1 MKQRI
6 IAYTLPLL
14 FIGSVSQAAPIE
26 LFEQDYKTITQT
38 VLDNSGLSIFK
49 GRDLIIEGITR
60 SDNVAD
66 FEAKSTVVFNDKEQ
80 LKIEEVG
87 EVVFTNY
94 AENKGVATVISKS
107 DYAVHSE
114 IDGED
119 TILMKAKGITTQSQI
134 DRENLHFK
142 FSSQFPTLEMVNP
155 DTEKP
160 GIIHIEGLIG
170 EGKYGFKDNFEKI
183 DTLKGTYKTDKIIV
197 EVDDGSSAVKIDVAN
212 ALIDTEL
219 NYAENL
225 QKSIFELNDIEVLSR
240 YSNETSATKV
250 NLGNF
255 SYHTGADIREDA
267 PAIFAE
273 LRVKDLK
280 IVPKE
285 SELVTEFGDFSF
297 DMIVTPLVADLFEK
311 LSAAGIND
319 FSNLDASYQDAY
331 ALLKEFLTDNSA
343 IEFQLDGK
351 LGDHHAKKFL
361 SITPKAALIDKLAS
375 IDINDD
381 AAMDQVFAGL
391 TFFEFVEKYITA
403 IDLDITSSK
412 AYILEF
418 GSNVLLASGEEA
430 TMPAARKSMQEFYQ
444 QMQLLAVMFSADAP
458 LVEFTTEGLRVHI
471 QYKDQVWIVNGKEMD
486 LEAIASLF
494 N

>member
-66 FEAKSTVVFNDKEQ
+66 FEAKSTVVFNDKEL

-197 EVDDGSSAVKIDVAN
+197 EVDDGSSTVKIDVAN

-225 QKSIFELNDIEVLSR
+225 QKSIFELNLQ
-240 YSNETSATKV
+240 
-250 NLGNF
+250 F
-255 SYHTGADIREDA
+255 
-267 PAIFAE
+267 
-273 LRVKDLK
+273 
-280 IVPKE
+280 
-285 SELVTEFGDFSF
+285 
-297 DMIVTPLVADLFEK
+297 
-311 LSAAGIND
+311 
-319 FSNLDASYQDAY
+319 
-331 ALLKEFLTDNSA
+331 
-343 IEFQLDGK
+343 
-351 LGDHHAKKFL
+351 
-361 SITPKAALIDKLAS
+361 
-375 IDINDD
+375 
-381 AAMDQVFAGL
+381 
-391 TFFEFVEKYITA
+391 
-403 IDLDITSSK
+403 
-412 AYILEF
+412 
-418 GSNVLLASGEEA
+418 
-430 TMPAARKSMQEFYQ
+430 
-444 QMQLLAVMFSADAP
+444 
-458 LVEFTTEGLRVHI
+458 
-471 QYKDQVWIVNGKEMD
+471 
-486 LEAIASLF
+486 
-494 N
+494 